1 MATKPFV
8 PVANH
13 CRVKI
18 SGTHLGGP
26 FNNLFYIRY
35 AGSQPDQ
42 ASLTTLAA
50 QLSSDYSL
58 AFGPVLH
65 TQTIVQRCD
74 VWDLS
79 ANTGA
84 VGFDTTTHAGTVS
97 GTNYMSASMAVC
109 VSWMVQ
115 MRWRGGHFRTYVP
128 GKFVTDLTNGR
139 TLTTTYQAAVLTAAR
154 GFRTAVN
161 GRSLGGA
168 QIVFAAVRYHHDAGQ
183 AYPAGYPLVVNDAA
197 VRSRVDTQRRR
208 LGKETS

>member
-1 MATKPFV
+1 MALKPFV

-35 AGSQPDQ
+35 QGSPPDQ
-42 ASLTTLAA
+42 ASLTALAA
-50 QLSSDYSL
+50 QISSDYGL
-58 AFGPVLH
+58 AFGPVIH
-65 TQTIVQRCD
+65 TLTVVQRCD
-74 VWDLS
+74 IWDLS

-84 VGFDTTTHAGTVS
+84 LGFDTTTHAGTAPS
-97 GTNYMSASMAVC
+97 ANAMSASMAVAI
-109 VSWMVQ
+109 SWQVQ
-115 MRWRGGHFRTYVP
+115 MRWRGGHFRTYLP
-128 GKFVTDLTNGR
+128 GRVISDLTSGR
-139 TLTTTYQAAVLTAAR
+139 TLTSTYHDAVLTAAR

-168 QIVFAAVRYHHDAGQ
+168 TVQLAAVRYHHDAGQ
-183 AYPAGYPLVVNDAA
+183 AYPSGYPLVINDAA
-197 VRSRVDTQRRR
+197 IRQRIDTQRRR